1 MKVLIINKFLHPN
14 GGSETYIFKIGK
26 QLQDMGHE
34 VQFFG
39 MEHEGRCVGN
49 RAESYTSDMDFHTGK
64 LGKLLYPFKIIY
76 STEARKKLRVV
87 LKDFMPDVVHV
98 NNFNFQLT
106 PSILYEIRDFEKKN
120 NHKIKIIY
128 TAHDS
133 QLVCPNHLM
142 QQFLTGERCTR
153 CIGGSPWNCAK
164 YKCIHGSFI
173 KSLLGSVEAWIYRKL
188 GTYGKMD
195 AVICPSKF
203 LQEKLN
209 TSPQLKDKTVVM
221 HNFVDGI
228 ETDDSDTAE
237 GQVTEPYVAYVGRFS
252 EEKGIGTLLKVCKN
266 LPEIP
271 FVFAGSGPLADE
283 VNEVPNV
290 TNKGFLQGEE
300 LKKLMQD
307 ANFVIF
313 PSECNENC
321 PFTVME
327 ALSYGTPVIGG
338 AIGGVPELIR
348 NGENGLLFESG
359 NAEQLQKMIAD
370 LWQDKAWQERLREGC
385 AKEKFDD
392 LKVYCEKLLE
402 LYKL

>member
-1 MKVLIINKFLHPN
+1 
-14 GGSETYIFKIGK
+14 
-26 QLQDMGHE
+26 MGHE
-34 VQFFG
+34 VQSFG

-76 STEARKKLRVV
+76 SIEARKKLRVV

-106 PSILYEIRDFEKKN
+106 PSILYEIRDFEKKSGQ
-120 NHKIKIIY
+120 KIKIIY

-164 YKCIHGSFI
+164 YKCIHGSFV

-209 TSPQLKDKTVVM
+209 TSPQLK
-221 HNFVDGI
+221 H
-228 ETDDSDTAE
+228 
-237 GQVTEPYVAYVGRFS
+237 Y
-252 EEKGIGTLLKVCKN
+252 
-266 LPEIP
+266 IP
-271 FVFAGSGPLADE
+271 P
-283 VNEVPNV
+283 P
-290 TNKGFLQGEE
+290 
-300 LKKLMQD
+300 
-307 ANFVIF
+307 
-313 PSECNENC
+313 
-321 PFTVME
+321 
-327 ALSYGTPVIGG
+327 
-338 AIGGVPELIR
+338 
-348 NGENGLLFESG
+348 
-359 NAEQLQKMIAD
+359 
-370 LWQDKAWQERLREGC
+370 
-385 AKEKFDD
+385 
-392 LKVYCEKLLE
+392 
-402 LYKL
+402 

>member
-1 MKVLIINKFLHPN
+1 MKILIINKFLHPN
-14 GGSETYIFKIGK
+14 GGSETYIFKVGK

-49 RAESYTSDMDFHTGK
+49 RVESYTSDMDFHSGK
-64 LGKLLYPFKIIY
+64 LGKMLYPFKIIY
-76 STEARKKLRVV
+76 SIEARKKLRVV
-87 LKDFMPDVVHV
+87 LKDFLPDVVHV

-106 PSILYEIRDFEKKN
+106 PSILYEIRDFEKKSEK
-120 NHKIKIIY
+120 KIKIIY

-142 QQFLTGERCTR
+142 QQFLTRERCTR

-164 YKCIHGSFI
+164 YKCIHGSFV
-173 KSLLGSVEAWIYRKL
+173 KSLLGSVEAWIYRNL
-188 GTYGKMD
+188 GTYGKID
-195 AVICPSKF
+195 TVICPSKF

-209 TSPQLKDKTVVM
+209 TSRQLKDKTVVM
-221 HNFVDGI
+221 HNFVDSIG
-228 ETDDSDTAE
+228 AE
-237 GQVTEPYVAYVGRFS
+237 AKEIDKENVAESYVAYVGRFS
-252 EEKGIGTLLKVCKN
+252 DEKGIGTLLKVCRA
-266 LPEIP
+266 LPDVP
-271 FVFAGSGPLADE
+271 FIFAGSGPLADE

-290 TNKGFLQGEE
+290 INRGFLQGEE
-300 LKKLMQD
+300 LRKLMGN
-307 ANFVIF
+307 ARFVIF

-338 AIGGVPELIR
+338 AIGGVSELIR
-348 NGENGLLFESG
+348 DGENGLLFESG

-370 LWQDKAWQERLREGC
+370 LWQDKAQQGKLREGC

-392 LKVYCEKLLE
+392 LDMYCEKLLE
-402 LYKL
+402 LYKS